1 MTDTEKIWKYLTE
14 QGCTDAGA
22 AGLMG
27 NLQHESG
34 MAPNRVEILCLKR
47 LREQGKTYT
56 DETYTA
62 AVDSGMIPETEFIHP
77 LPGKQ
82 YGYGLAQ
89 WTAPSRKESL
99 YLAAKSHGVSI
110 SDLKMQLEFL
120 VSELKINFSE
130 VWDTLVTTDNVHTA
144 SDAILLHFEQPAN
157 AASMSAARAETG
169 YAIYAKYH
177 RKKEINK
184 LNYDRNVIVAQAR
197 AWIGRREVDGGHR
210 EIIDIYNA
218 YKPLAR
224 GYAVQYTDS
233 WCAAFVSAVAIKCG
247 YTSIIPTE
255 CGCPEMIEKFK
266 QLGEWVEDDNYTPAP
281 GDVIFFD
288 WQDTG
293 SGDDRGTADHVG
305 IVEKV
310 SSSGEISTIEGNK
323 NDSVSRRK
331 IAVGARYIRGYGV
344 PKYSSGESSTET
356 KKAEN
361 RPASASDGKLSM
373 VPKWVGE
380 VTVYRLNVRTW
391 AGTEYQ
397 NIKSYPTLAKTNLVD
412 VCDTVKAADGSDW
425 YYIRIAGKY
434 YGFVSAKYIR
444 RK

>member
-1 MTDTEKIWKYLTE
+1 MADTDKIWKYLTDH
-14 QGCTDAGA
+14 GCTDAGA

-62 AVDSGMIPETEFIHP
+62 AVDSGMIPEAEFIHP

-99 YLAAKSHGVSI
+99 YLAAKSRGVSI

-177 RKKEINK
+177 RKKENNK

-197 AWIGRREVDGGHR
+197 AWIGRREVDGSHR

-218 YKPLAR
+218 HKPLAR

-266 QLGEWVEDDNYTPAP
+266 LLGEWVEDDNYNPKP
-281 GDVIFFD
+281 GD
-288 WQDTG
+288 WEDTG
-293 SGDDRGTADHVG
+293 IGDDAGTADHVG
-305 IVEKV
+305 FVESV
-310 SSSGEISTIEGNK
+310 SHGIITTIEGNK
-323 NDSVSRRK
+323 ADSVSRRK

-344 PKYSSGESSTET
+344 PRYTE
-356 KKAEN
+356 KIKHPE
-361 RPASASDGKLSM
+361 PAPAGISINTT
-373 VPKWVGE
+373 PQWVGE
-380 VTVYRLNVRTW
+380 VTAQMLNVRTW
-391 AGTEYQ
+391 AGMEYK

-412 VCDTVKAADGSDW
+412 VCDTIKAADGSDW
-425 YYIRIAGKY
+425 YYIRIAGKW
-434 YGFVSAKYIR
+434 YGFVSAKYIV

>member
-1 MTDTEKIWKYLTE
+1 MADTEKIWKYLTE

-144 SDAILLHFEQPAN
+144 SDAVLLHFEQPAN

-184 LNYDRNVIVAQAR
+184 LNYDRNVIVTQAR
-197 AWIGRREVDGGHR
+197 AWIGRREVDGSHR

-218 YKPLAR
+218 HKPLAR

-266 QLGEWVEDDNYTPAP
+266 LLGEWVEDDNYNPKP

-288 WQDTG
+288 WEDTG
-293 SGDDRGTADHVG
+293 IGDDVGTADHVG
-305 IVEKV
+305 FVEAV
-310 SSSGEISTIEGNK
+310 SHGIITTIEGNK
-323 NDSVSRRK
+323 ADSVSRRK

-344 PKYSSGESSTET
+344 PRYTE
-356 KKAEN
+356 KIKHPE
-361 RPASASDGKLSM
+361 PAPAGIRINTT
-373 VPKWVGE
+373 PQWVGE
-380 VTVYRLNVRTW
+380 VTAQMLNVRTW
-391 AGTEYQ
+391 AGMEYK

-412 VCDTVKAADGSDW
+412 VCDTIKAADGSDW
-425 YYIRIAGKY
+425 YYIRIAGKW
-434 YGFVSAKYIR
+434 YGFVSAKYIV

>member
-1 MTDTEKIWKYLTE
+1 MADTEKIWKYLTE

-47 LREQGKTYT
+47 LKEHGKTYT

-144 SDAILLHFEQPAN
+144 SDAVLLHFEQPAN

-177 RKKEINK
+177 RKKENNK

-197 AWIGRREVDGGHR
+197 AWIGRREADGSHR

-218 YKPLAR
+218 HKPLAR

-266 QLGEWVEDDNYTPAP
+266 LLGEWVEDDKYNPKP

-288 WQDTG
+288 WEDTG
-293 SGDDRGTADHVG
+293 IGDDVGTADHVG
-305 IVEKV
+305 FVEAV
-310 SSSGEISTIEGNK
+310 SHGIITTIEGNK
-323 NDSVSRRK
+323 ADSVSRRK

-344 PKYSSGESSTET
+344 PRYTE
-356 KKAEN
+356 KIKHPE
-361 RPASASDGKLSM
+361 PAPAGISINTT
-373 VPKWVGE
+373 PQWVGE
-380 VTVYRLNVRTW
+380 VTAQMLNVRTW
-391 AGTEYQ
+391 AGMEYK

-425 YYIRIAGKY
+425 YYIRIAGKW
-434 YGFVSAKYIR
+434 YGFVSAKYIV

>member
-1 MTDTEKIWKYLTE
+1 MTQTWSGKMADTDKIWKYLTDH
-14 QGCTDAGA
+14 GCTEAGA

-34 MAPNRVEILCLKR
+34 MVPNRVEILCLKR

-56 DETYTA
+56 DKTYTA
-62 AVDSGMIPETEFIHP
+62 AVDSGMIPEAEFIHP

-89 WTAPSRKESL
+89 WTAPARKESL
-99 YLAAKSHGVSI
+99 YLAAKNHRVSI
-110 SDLKMQLEFL
+110 GDIDMQLEFL
-120 VSELKINFSE
+120 VSELKISFAS
-130 VWDTLVTTDNVHTA
+130 VWETLTTTDNVQAA
-144 SDAILLHFEQPAN
+144 SDAVLLHFECPAN
-157 AASMSAARAETG
+157 AASMSVARANTG

-177 RKKEINK
+177 QVKEAKKV
-184 LNYDRNVIVAQAR
+184 NYYRDTIISQAR
-197 AWIGRREVDGGHR
+197 AWIGRKEADGSHK

-218 YKPLAR
+218 HKPLAR

-247 YTSIIPTE
+247 YTAIIPTE

-266 QLGEWVEDDNYTPAP
+266 LLGEWVEDDNYTPKA

-293 SGDDRGTADHVG
+293 VGDDVGTADHVG
-305 IVEKV
+305 FVETV
-310 SSSGEISTIEGNK
+310 SSGIITTIEGNK
-323 NDSVSRRK
+323 SDSVSRRK

-344 PKYSSGESSTET
+344 PKYTAGKSTN
-356 KKAEN
+356 AEN
-361 RPASASDGKLSM
+361 TASGGLSM
-373 VPKWVGE
+373 KPKWVGE
-380 VTVYRLNVRTW
+380 VTAQSLNVRTW
-391 AGTEYQ
+391 AGTEYP
-397 NIKSYPTLAKTNLVD
+397 NIKSYPELAITNLVD
-412 VCDTVKAADGSDW
+412 VCDTVKAADGSVW

-434 YGFVSAKYIR
+434 YGFVSAKYI
-444 RK
+444 KKK

>member
-47 LREQGKTYT
+47 LREQGKTYN

-62 AVDSGMIPETEFIHP
+62 AVDSGMIPEAEFIHP

-99 YLAAKSHGVSI
+99 YLAAKSRGVSI

-120 VSELKINFSE
+120 VSELKISFAS
-130 VWDTLVTTDNVHTA
+130 VWETLTTTDNVQAA
-144 SDAILLHFEQPAN
+144 SDAVLLHFECPAN
-157 AASMSAARAETG
+157 AASMSVARANTG

-177 RKKEINK
+177 QVKEAKKV
-184 LNYDRNVIVAQAR
+184 NYYRDTIISQAR
-197 AWIGRREVDGGHR
+197 AWIGRREVDGSHR

-218 YKPLAR
+218 HRPLAR
-224 GYAVQYTDS
+224 GYKVQYTDS
-233 WCAAFVSAVAIKCG
+233 WCATFVSAVAIRCG
-247 YTSIIPTE
+247 YTAIIPTE

-266 QLGEWVEDDNYTPAP
+266 QLGEWVEDDKYNPKP

-293 SGDDRGTADHVG
+293 IGDDVGTADHVG
-305 IVEKV
+305 FVETV
-310 SSSGEISTIEGNK
+310 SSGIITTIEGNK
-323 NDSVSRRK
+323 SDSVSRRK

-344 PKYSSGESSTET
+344 PKYTAGKSTN
-356 KKAEN
+356 AEN
-361 RPASASDGKLSM
+361 TASGGLSM
-373 VPKWVGE
+373 KPKWVGE
-380 VTVYRLNVRTW
+380 VTAQSLNVRTW
-391 AGTEYQ
+391 AGTDFK

-412 VCDTVKAADGSDW
+412 VCDTVKAADGSVW

-434 YGFVSAKYIR
+434 YGFVSAKYI
-444 RK
+444 KKN

>member
-120 VSELKINFSE
+120 VSELKINFSK

-184 LNYDRNVIVAQAR
+184 LNYDRNVIVTQAR
-197 AWIGRREVDGGHR
+197 AWIGRREVDGSHR

-218 YKPLAR
+218 HKPLAR

-323 NDSVSRRK
+323 ADSVSRRK

-344 PKYSSGESSTET
+344 PRYTE
-356 KKAEN
+356 KIKHPE
-361 RPASASDGKLSM
+361 PAPAGINTT
-373 VPKWVGE
+373 PQWVGE
-380 VTVYRLNVRTW
+380 VTAQMLNVRTW
-391 AGTEYQ
+391 AGMEYK

-425 YYIRIAGKY
+425 YYIRIAGKW
-434 YGFVSAKYIR
+434 YGFVSAKYIV

>member
-1 MTDTEKIWKYLTE
+1 MADTEKIWKYLTE

-34 MAPNRVEILCLKR
+34 MVPNRVEILCLKR

-62 AVDSGMIPETEFIHP
+62 AVDSGMIPEAEFIHP

-184 LNYDRNVIVAQAR
+184 LNYDRNVIVTQAR
-197 AWIGRREVDGGHR
+197 AWIGRREVDGGHQ

-344 PKYSSGESSTET
+344 PRYTE
-356 KKAEN
+356 KIKHPE
-361 RPASASDGKLSM
+361 PAPAGIRINTT
-373 VPKWVGE
+373 PQWVGE
-380 VTVYRLNVRTW
+380 VTAQMLNVRTW
-391 AGTEYQ
+391 AGMEYK

-412 VCDTVKAADGSDW
+412 VCDTIKAADGSDW
-425 YYIRIAGKY
+425 YYIRIAGKW
-434 YGFVSAKYIR
+434 YGFVSAKYIV